1 MVSQMSRHAH
11 LSIKLRYGY
20 MMGMDVKMRP
30 PFPLPKNNP
39 CLCVLLPPSYGTVH
53 WEYLELI

>member
-30 PFPLPKNNP
+30 PFLYPKTILVSV
-39 CLCVLLPPSYGTVH
+39 CYSPPPTGLSIGNI
-53 WEYLELI
+53 WS

>member
-39 CLCVLLPPSYGTVH
+39 CLCVLLPPPPTGLSIGNI
-53 WEYLELI
+53 WS